1 MTAPRVGCGAA
12 ILDAQGRWLLARRL
26 TPPEAWHFGLLGGKI
41 DAGEATRMAIKRE
54 IAEEIGVE
62 IELLGFLCAVDQIG
76 PDGAHWVSI
85 VERARIVSG
94 IPGIREPA
102 KLADLGWFDD
112 TALPA
117 PLTQAARTALAA
129 LK

>member
-26 TPPEAWHFGLLGGKI
+26 TAPEAGHFGLLGGKI
-41 DAGEATRMAIKRE
+41 DAGEATRAAIKRE

-62 IELLGFLCAVDQIG
+62 IDLLGFLCAVDQIG
-76 PDGAHWVSI
+76 PDGEHWVSI
-85 VERARIVSG
+85 VERVRIVSG
-94 IPGIREPA
+94 VPAIREPA
-102 KLADLGWFDD
+102 KLADLGWFEPG
-112 TALPA
+112 ALPA

-129 LK
+129 LG